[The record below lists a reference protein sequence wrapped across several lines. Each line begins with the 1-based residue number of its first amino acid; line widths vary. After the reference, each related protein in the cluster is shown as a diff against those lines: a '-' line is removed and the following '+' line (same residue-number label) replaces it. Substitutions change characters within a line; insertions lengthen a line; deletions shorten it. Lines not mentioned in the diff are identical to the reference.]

1 VGAGLQLSAC
11 TAKRCVGSGNAN
23 AVADSRAEAKMAHP
37 TLGSI
42 MIVEGPC
49 GQPALELQSCTGTK
63 VMMLH
68 DGRSRPG
75 RSLQVGTIRRAAL
88 KIGLQCAAEQHR
100 EHCEEE
106 AE

>member
-1 VGAGLQLSAC
+1 MGAGLQLSAC
-11 TAKRCVGSGNAN
+11 TAKRCVGSGSAD
-23 AVADSRAEAKMAHP
+23 AVADSRAEAKMAHA

-49 GQPALELQSCTGTK
+49 GQPALELQSRTGTK
-63 VMMLH
+63 VMLLH
-68 DGRSRPG
+68 GGRRRAGSIQT
-75 RSLQVGTIRRAAL
+75 STVRRAAL